1 MGGQASGSILARIDA
16 AIAELHAVRDEVAA
30 LLPASE
36 GDGFDEAD
44 DFAPEQM
51 IEITTAVE
59 RFNRPADSL
68 RYLCRKENCGRK
80 IGGRW
85 LASVPRLRRR
95 LNGE

>member
-1 MGGQASGSILARIDA
+1 MI
-16 AIAELHAVRDEVAA
+16 AIRAEVAS
-30 LLPASE
+30 LLPATE
-36 GDGFDEAD
+36 GNGLVDTGD